1 MPGTTKR
8 RTVANRTVHLLLA
21 TCLGIASTA
30 RADTVVLENG
40 DRLTGMIVRSD
51 QETLSFDSHYAGV
64 VALPWE
70 AVTSVESSNPI
81 YVGIEGGQMA
91 VGTVTTVNNR
101 YEIETESAG
110 TITATKEA
118 VEFIRSEAEQE
129 AYELEIE
136 RFRNPRLTD
145 LWTGNVTFG
154 CAQARGNAD
163 TQTVN
168 FGANANRVT
177 PRDRIGV
184 AFTSIYAGNDTAGES
199 IVTANAI
206 RGGINYNLNLSP
218 RWFVFAST
226 DLEFDEFQ
234 SLDLRFAP
242 AGGFGFQ
249 VLDTDRGTF
258 DLFGGSSLNREFFS
272 TGLDRTSGEAL
283 IGEEFSFQY
292 SSFGSVQQKL
302 SLYSN
307 LSDPGV
313 FRVSFDTTA
322 DTRVN
327 RWLSWQVSVSDRYL
341 SNPVVG
347 RKRNDV
353 LLTTGLRITFAE
365 ENDAGTQ

>member
-1 MPGTTKR
+1 MAKR
-8 RTVANRTVHLLLA
+8 TAHLFLV
-21 TCLGIASTA
+21 TCLGIAAAA

-51 QETLSFDSHYAGV
+51 QETLSFDSLYAGM

-70 AVTSVESSNPI
+70 AVTSVESSNPV

-91 VGTVTTVNNR
+91 VGRVATVNNR
-101 YEIETESAG
+101 YAIETESAG
-110 TITATKEA
+110 TITAAKEA
-118 VEFIRSEAEQE
+118 VQFIRSEAEQA

-145 LWTGNVTFG
+145 LWTGNVAFG
-154 CAQARGNAD
+154 YAQARGNSD
-163 TQTVN
+163 TQTIN
-168 FGANANRVT
+168 FGANANRAT

-184 AFTSIYAGNDTAGES
+184 AFTSIYAGNDTTGES

-206 RGGINYNLNLSP
+206 RGGINYNLNISP

-242 AGGFGFQ
+242 AGGFGFK
-249 VLDTDRGTF
+249 VLDTERSTF
-258 DLFGGSSLNREFFS
+258 DIFGGSSLNREFFS

-283 IGEEFSFQY
+283 IGEELSFQY
-292 SSFGSVQQKL
+292 SSFGSVQQKI
-302 SLYSN
+302 SIYSN
-307 LSDPGV
+307 WRDLGV

-353 LLTTGLRITFAE
+353 LLTTGLRINFAGE
-365 ENDAGTQ
+365 DDAGTQ